1 MSFSASDA
9 SFVETIKAAEPLT
22 SASVAVLWGLERL
35 SPMEGS
41 SLLGI
46 CSGVVIS
53 TLGKSGPVDQSS
65 STAFSLSALYES
77 ILSSGIVLVS
87 NLCFSFRGL
96 YQKFFRASPIGNSGT
111 MDDLNLQYR
120 MQQVGITM
128 LVIPLL
134 FCDLPKVIQYIITLR
149 DDDISEDKGY
159 LRYFLLSVL
168 NGFAFTHY
176 K

>member
-1 MSFSASDA
+1 
-9 SFVETIKAAEPLT
+9 
-22 SASVAVLWGLERL
+22 
-35 SPMEGS
+35 MEGS

-53 TLGKSGPVDQSS
+53 TLGKSGPVDQSGS
-65 STAFSLSALYES
+65 AAFSLSTLYES

-96 YQKFFRASPIGNSGT
+96 YQKFFRASPIGTSGT

-134 FCDLPKVIQYIITLR
+134 FCDLPKVIRYLITPR
-149 DDDISEDKGY
+149 DDDIPEDRGY
-159 LRYFLLSVL
+159 MRYLLLSVL